1 MRPAQSIA
9 AMSIAALAAL
19 ALAAPAA
26 ADSVSY
32 RFAWEG
38 GGGYRMEG
46 AIAFDAG
53 LLGAAEVRE
62 TDLQCFFIEGTR
74 DGVPIGR
81 WALGHLM
88 PDTTWILTFLP
99 AEGAFA
105 VYGPGHLM
113 PQAWNMDG
121 AGRNCGAGGFGFNI
135 GNAAQDLCR
144 DNRLLF
150 ESQVPPSRPFPAER
164 AEVAFPADACIGPP
178 LLSEAR

>member
-1 MRPAQSIA
+1 MSKALAIA
-9 AMSIAALAAL
+9 AAAAAL
-19 ALAAPAA
+19 ALPATSGA
-26 ADSVSY
+26 ADSVAY
-32 RFAWEG
+32 RFSWEG

-46 AIAFDAG
+46 AIAFDAA
-53 LLGAAEVRE
+53 LLARAEIRAEEV
-62 TDLQCFFIEGTR
+62 TCFFIEGSR

-99 AEGAFA
+99 AESAFA
-105 VYGPGHLM
+105 VYGPDHLM

-144 DNRLLF
+144 DNRLLV